1 MAESIVKLIVDA
13 TQGVRS
19 LGRFKK
25 ATGEA
30 AKKTDQLIKLLKAQ
44 SSAALK
50 VKAAT
55 ESAQGGYTKLSQ
67 VQGVLSARVLKT
79 ERAISAQI
87 STLRELRAGL
97 KLNGPAYKRVTEEIE
112 RLEKSFERST
122 TKAEKFRSK
131 LGGLKGAIV
140 SLGVAALTK
149 RMIGQAASFQQT
161 QIRLKAL
168 SAEYGEF
175 GKIQQLVKD
184 NAKTFNLSQA
194 EAASQFSDIYA
205 RLRPLGKTLEEVQ
218 TVYKGFNATAIA
230 SGTGA
235 AAASGAFLQLSQA
248 LGSGRLQGDE
258 FRSVSEQIPGI
269 LGLVADEMG
278 VAVSELKKLGSEG
291 KITSDILINALAK
304 GFEKNKDKIQQILAE
319 SPAAKFKEFSN
330 ATSELSNAIGT
341 ELLPVVTPAVQGLTK
356 LLKAAGDLPGPI
368 KTAGAALIGFSAVVL
383 ALASPVSA
391 LLKGIAAFAPAAAGA
406 TSAAKLLAGAMVI
419 LKGAMLALPWVAAAA
434 AVGGLIALT
443 VNYYKEQSDLNSL
456 LNGSEKEISK
466 YETAIKK
473 TNDKLAE
480 AKSKLNDMKGAG
492 VSNARAI
499 RSQKRRVD
507 ELRSELEGVK
517 GVYTAKVQ
525 VLIDIQEA
533 SRDIAGIDYKPDG
546 PGGRLVPIDPPE
558 TVTQERER
566 KAQELKDRLVSSGG
580 SSTGSTAKAPQDI
593 SKEMQA
599 LLLKEQEL
607 RFSNDELAQSKIKK
621 EIEVQRILESQ
632 LQPREKNI
640 ALIKAQND
648 ELFRTSSIFSE
659 NFKKAAEADDQIK
672 KTAIN
677 AVKAAISQAAEI
689 DAQIEAQGEK
699 MKDVYKGIGDSI
711 QNGVVDALTAAV
723 DGTKSLAEVASATL
737 KDIGNMFIKLGIN
750 QLFNSLGSGGGFLGQ
765 LFGSAKGNIIAQNKI
780 VPFAK
785 GGIVGEPT
793 IFPLANGTG
802 LMGEAGPEAIMPL
815 KRSPSGRL
823 GVEVASTREQLN
835 NQQAV
840 ASTREQLDR
849 QRAVASTREQLNNQQ
864 AKAMQPLD
872 IRYESTVINNVEYV
886 TAEQHRKG
894 MAQAAERG
902 RAMTLTTLQ
911 NSPRTRSRVGI

>member
-13 TQGVRS
+13 SQGIRS

-25 ATGEA
+25 ATDEA
-30 AKKTDQLIKLLKAQ
+30 AKKTDQLTKLLKAQ

-175 GKIQQLVKD
+175 RKIQQLVKD

-194 EAASQFSDIYA
+194 EASSQFSDIYA

-230 SGTGA
+230 SGTSA

-248 LGSGRLQGDE
+248 LGSGRLAGDE

-330 ATSELSNAIGT
+330 ATSELSNAIGA
-341 ELLPVVTPAVQGLTK
+341 ELLPVVTPAVQGLTGMVGVVGK
-356 LLKAAGDLPGPI
+356 LPGPMRTL
-368 KTAGAALIGFSAVVL
+368 TAAAFGLGAALFT
-383 ALASPVSA
+383 AS
-391 LLKGIAAFAPAAAGA
+391 G
-406 TSAAKLLAGAMVI
+406 
-419 LKGAMLALPWVAAAA
+419 AAAA
-434 AVGGLIALT
+434 LGIKLTALIAIAGKVAFLLGPI
-443 VNYYKEQSDLNSL
+443 VGVALAIEDARLRKEQFDKALESTSPTVLQEALDKAT
-456 LNGSEKEISK
+456 KEL
-466 YETAIKK
+466 
-473 TNDKLAE
+473 DKLNIASKKFEDSPHYRGKIQDVNDLKERLDE
-480 AKSKLNDMKGAG
+480 AKLKVEELTKRRTLIVDLVVKSKSIAEDVRSQTATGRPGGAG
-492 VSNARAI
+492 FDTLTPEQLDEALGRTKPTKKSKGRAGPDPAVEAR
-499 RSQKRRVD
+499 RRA
-507 ELRSELEGVK
+507 EKIAQQLKNSEEMKINLDG
-517 GVYTAKVQ
+517 Q
-525 VLIDIQEA
+525 FSVLTEIN
-533 SRDIAGIDYKPDG
+533 
-546 PGGRLVPIDPPE
+546 
-558 TVTQERER
+558 EREKIR
-566 KAQELKDRLVSSGG
+566 IATMFELS
-580 SSTGSTAKAPQDI
+580 
-593 SKEMQA
+593 
-599 LLLKEQEL
+599 
-607 RFSNDELAQSKIKK
+607 
-621 EIEVQRILESQ
+621 
-632 LQPREKNI
+632 
-640 ALIKAQND
+640 
-648 ELFRTSSIFSE
+648 
-659 NFKKAAEADDQIK
+659 
-672 KTAIN
+672 AIN
-677 AVKAAISQAAEI
+677 RKYNDLTAAALSNEEKRNLEIARGLELGTARIEQGKALEAIQKAEMASQVDFLKNQFAAAAEI

-699 MKDVYKGIGDSI
+699 MKDVYKGVGDSI
-711 QNGVVDALTAAV
+711 KNGVVDALTAAV

-750 QLFNSLGSGGGFLGQ
+750 QLFNSLGSGGGILGK

-815 KRSPSGRL
+815 KRGPGGRL

-872 IRYESTVINNVEYV
+872 IRYESTVINNIEYV

-902 RAMTLTTLQ
+902 RAMTLATLQ
-911 NSPRTRSRVGI
+911 NSPRTRSKVGI